1 MSDYCLV
8 TTTFDN
14 IDEAN
19 KVRDILME
27 KRLIAS
33 GGITQMDSKCFWKE
47 KIEHTS
53 EFYLQMLTKKN
64 LYNEIK
70 DEIQNIHSYELC
82 GILMYDITNGNEE
95 FLKWIDNETRK
106 TM

>member
-1 MSDYCLV
+1 MSEYCLV

-33 GGITQMDSKCFWKE
+33 GGITKMDSKCFWKGE
-47 KIEHTS
+47 IEHTS
-53 EFYLQMLTKKN
+53 EFYLQMITKKV

-70 DEIQNIHSYELC
+70 EEIESIHTYETC
-82 GILMYDITNGNEE
+82 GILMYDIVNCNED
-95 FLKWIDNETRK
+95 FFKWIDDETK
-106 TM
+106 